1 MLSLAAVSSVSSFCV
16 PEENQNGT
24 KMRYLRSIEY
34 IYSETSSKYNEANFF
49 ASRQHFWEER
59 ILRRNTH
66 NLVNDD
72 LWFCTYIF
80 SREKQKS
87 HIFIWHVNIMIW
99 KKYENYKRYIIKN
112 IIRNMKII
120 IGYSKLINYSVNQF
134 AINIVSKQNYND
146 LINSYQSKRSR

>member
-49 ASRQHFWEER
+49 ASRQHFWEEFCDVVHI
-59 ILRRNTH
+59 ILLTMIY
-66 NLVNDD
+66 D
-72 LWFCTYIF
+72 FCTYIF

-120 IGYSKLINYSVNQF
+120 IVDSKLINYSVNQF

-146 LINSYQSKRSR
+146 LINSYQSRRSR